1 MLQSAGRRS
10 ILDEFSPSLLHKWIN
25 QDENTLLIVLI
36 ALYFSHEQY
45 SERLKSTIKYY
56 STDIYYG
63 EYMKLGLYKTFSLL
77 SSFSSIACAILW
89 FFFSYYFIMG
99 TFKLGGVILIASLEN
114 VYEGVAML
122 NEAFMFLIPIIVCFL
137 ILDISFILIAWNSR
151 GHKKPALL
159 ASLLSLTGTIIL
171 IVGWFGY
178 MLNVNNYLD
187 TVRAIFNAYANDVT
201 ALKHQYI
208 LVTSKFSAKSINYIR
223 IAFFVKGIAYFLF
236 PLIII
241 SPTQG
246 RGGIAM
252 FLAGLGML
260 LTAISLIIG
269 IFLPVIGFLW
279 LGAVLYKYF
288 IAIIKIRERKVKK

>member
-178 MLNVNNYLD
+178 MLNVNNYL
-187 TVRAIFNAYANDVT
+187 
-201 ALKHQYI
+201 
-208 LVTSKFSAKSINYIR
+208 
-223 IAFFVKGIAYFLF
+223 
-236 PLIII
+236 
-241 SPTQG
+241 
-246 RGGIAM
+246 
-252 FLAGLGML
+252 
-260 LTAISLIIG
+260 
-269 IFLPVIGFLW
+269 
-279 LGAVLYKYF
+279 
-288 IAIIKIRERKVKK
+288 